1 MKAPKIPYLAKG
13 GLIDSP
19 TLSMIGEA
27 GKEVVLPLENNTGA
41 LDLIANRLVSRMNFG
56 NDFVQ
61 GFSNNYNQQKGDT
74 YTGDIVI
81 NLDGNTIFRSKI
93 IDILRQLKRQGI
105 TI

>member
-1 MKAPKIPYLAKG
+1 
-13 GLIDSP
+13 
-19 TLSMIGEA
+19 MIGEA

-56 NDFVQ
+56 NSNFIQ
-61 GFSNNYNQQKGDT
+61 GFSNNSGQSKGDT
-74 YTGDIVI
+74 YTGNIVI
-81 NLDGNTIFRSKI
+81 NLDGNTVFRSKI